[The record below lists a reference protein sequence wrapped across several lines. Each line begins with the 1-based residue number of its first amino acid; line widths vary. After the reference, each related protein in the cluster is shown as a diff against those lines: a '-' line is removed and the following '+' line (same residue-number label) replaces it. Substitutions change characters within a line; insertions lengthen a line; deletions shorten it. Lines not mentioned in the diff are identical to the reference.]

1 MEVCIARDGRR
12 CGMHAVDAAM
22 DHIAGATFS
31 RYRVDAHEIKRV
43 RAHARGGWHRAS
55 VVRGMS
61 TKQSLVARFLA
72 LLALVSVITALSAC
86 NTSRGIGEDLETA
99 GEEIQEEATD

>member
-1 MEVCIARDGRR
+1 
-12 CGMHAVDAAM
+12 
-22 DHIAGATFS
+22 
-31 RYRVDAHEIKRV
+31 
-43 RAHARGGWHRAS
+43 
-55 VVRGMS
+55 MS